1 MIHKLILLNH
11 LKLFFFFLLLF
22 IFIFI
27 FFIFKD
33 FFYIFN
39 ITNFIN
45 ILIRIISLCFIIFF
59 WCFRFSRFLTR
70 SHTKPLGQ
78 LCFLLFVP
86 FSHSLFPFLLQELTG
101 KNLPSPVE
109 KPFFVFISSIIGSPF
124 KFRCCL
130 DHRRMFPCQ
139 CLCIKSHADSLQ
151 TKSLSLPLRELLK
164 VIMLA
169 LLPFFQIIFFCFET
183 NNVIPQVCCL

>member
-27 FFIFKD
+27 FFIFKA

-101 KNLPSPVE
+101 KNLPS
-109 KPFFVFISSIIGSPF
+109 SIKKFLLIPITPYIRSP
-124 KFRCCL
+124 L
-130 DHRRMFPCQ
+130 
-139 CLCIKSHADSLQ
+139 
-151 TKSLSLPLRELLK
+151 
-164 VIMLA
+164 
-169 LLPFFQIIFFCFET
+169 IF
-183 NNVIPQVCCL
+183 